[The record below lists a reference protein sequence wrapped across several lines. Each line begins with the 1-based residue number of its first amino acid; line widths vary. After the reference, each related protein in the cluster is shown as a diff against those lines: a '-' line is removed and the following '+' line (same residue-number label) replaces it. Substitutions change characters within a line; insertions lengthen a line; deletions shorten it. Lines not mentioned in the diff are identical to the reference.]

1 MPPKAHR
8 CAGKRNELAS
18 TYQALGLTPKML
30 AGAADR
36 FRDVGQTV
44 LGHESPEQQR
54 QLTRT
59 FDEFIAMLERDLPR
73 G

>member
-8 CAGKRNELAS
+8 CAGKRNDLAHLS
-18 TYQALGLTPKML
+18 GSGAHPQD
-30 AGAADR
+30 AGRRGDR
-36 FRDVGQTV
+36 YRDVGQTA

>member
-1 MPPKAHR
+1 
-8 CAGKRNELAS
+8 
-18 TYQALGLTPKML
+18 ML

-36 FRDVGQTV
+36 YRDVGQTA
-44 LGHESPEQQR
+44 LGRESPEDQR